1 VLPAFYRYLC
11 NIITRIEVLITA
23 FNTHIVSQF
32 PALADQK
39 ILVACSGGLDSMVL
53 LHLFKSLGF
62 TIGVAHCNF
71 TLRKEESDNDLAFVA
86 ATALQLKTPIFTKV
100 FQTKNYAKEQGLST
114 QVAARE
120 LRYTWFNSIAD
131 THGYDLIA
139 TGHHADDDLETFFI
153 NLSRGTGLRGLSGIP
168 EQNQRVI
175 RPLLP
180 FSSAQIL
187 EFAKKQGLFWRE
199 DSSNQ
204 KRDYLRNKLRLDV
217 LPAFKEVNKTV
228 LLNFKQTQQ
237 HLKDSEALLE
247 DYITLVTKLVVTQ
260 QDTGF
265 EIDIHQLEALP
276 NTKALLFELL
286 YPFGFTDFKA
296 ISTLLESEVGKKV
309 LSKEYVLFKDRN
321 LLVIRQKNI
330 KRDDHVY
337 FINSEQ
343 VKSTVPLALTFTP
356 VNKVGV
362 FDSTILYV
370 DAAKLAYPLKIR
382 AWGAGDIFQ
391 PFGMKGKKKLSKF
404 FKDEKLSLAAKECIW
419 VLESG
424 TDIVW
429 LIGLRADDRFKVT
442 DTTQEV
448 LKIEWN
454 K

>member
-1 VLPAFYRYLC
+1 MLPAFYRYLC

-321 LLVIRQKNI
+321 LLVVRQKNI

-337 FINSEQ
+337 FINLEQ

-404 FKDEKLSLAAKECIW
+404 FKDEKLSLTAKECIW

-442 DTTQEV
+442 GTTQEV

>member
-1 VLPAFYRYLC
+1 MLPAFYRYLC

-337 FINSEQ
+337 FINLEQ

-404 FKDEKLSLAAKECIW
+404 FKDEKLSLTAKECIW

-442 DTTQEV
+442 GTTQEV

>member
-321 LLVIRQKNI
+321 LLVVRQKNI

-337 FINSEQ
+337 FINLEQ

-404 FKDEKLSLAAKECIW
+404 FKDEKLSLTAKECIW

>member
-321 LLVIRQKNI
+321 LLVVRQKNI

-337 FINSEQ
+337 FINLEQ

-404 FKDEKLSLAAKECIW
+404 FKDEKLSLTAKECIW

-442 DTTQEV
+442 GTTQEV

>member
-321 LLVIRQKNI
+321 LLVVRQKNI

-337 FINSEQ
+337 FINLEQ

-391 PFGMKGKKKLSKF
+391 PFGMKGKKKLSTF
-404 FKDEKLSLAAKECIW
+404 FKDEKLSLTAKECIW

>member
-1 VLPAFYRYLC
+1 MLPAFYRYLC

-382 AWGAGDIFQ
+382 TWGAGDIFQ
-391 PFGMKGKKKLSKF
+391 PFGMKRKKKLSTF

>member
-187 EFAKKQGLFWRE
+187 EFAKKQGLFWRD

-228 LLNFKQTQQ
+228 LLNFKHTQQ

-296 ISTLLESEVGKKV
+296 IATLLESELGKKV
-309 LSKEYVLFKDRN
+309 LSKEYVLFKDRD

-404 FKDEKLSLAAKECIW
+404 FKDEKLSLTAKECIW

-442 DTTQEV
+442 GTTQEV

>member
-337 FINSEQ
+337 FINLEQ

-404 FKDEKLSLAAKECIW
+404 FKDEKLSLTAKECIW

-442 DTTQEV
+442 GTTQEV

>member
-404 FKDEKLSLAAKECIW
+404 FKDEKLSLTAKECIW

-442 DTTQEV
+442 GTTQEV